1 MELQQEW
8 LILIV
13 NLIRLVIPWSPEYS
27 SVNGLEIIPETI
39 ISWGLWPY

>member
-27 SVNGLEIIPETI
+27 SVNDLEIIPEAI
-39 ISWGLWPY
+39 ISRGLWPY